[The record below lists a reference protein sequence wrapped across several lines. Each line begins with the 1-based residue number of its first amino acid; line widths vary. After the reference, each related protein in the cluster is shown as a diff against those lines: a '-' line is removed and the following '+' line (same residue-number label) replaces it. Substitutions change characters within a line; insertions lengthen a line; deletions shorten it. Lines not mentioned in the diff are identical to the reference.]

1 MDYITIGAYI
11 GVGFAVF
18 VTFIL
23 ILRGYKP
30 EICVAPLLI
39 MALILCSLLGFSVYQ
54 LDASQKNNKT
64 IKTTISANY
73 DNTVNHHNNNDQS
86 IVSDSSKSNKMGLNY
101 VVKDV
106 IFGIILT
113 FFVGVGCY
121 KAYYN
126 GTSDRW
132 IDHWI
137 PQTIIS
143 GLIIISISVGLGII
157 DDTNMRIEKSIKNTI
172 TSNYD
177 DVLNYHNEEDNKTFA
192 SGDSRYT
199 FDYDKKTKT
208 LIVFTG
214 SKVDAVF
221 VDGVKQKGEKIR

>member
-1 MDYITIGAYI
+1 MDYITIGVYI
-11 GVGFAVF
+11 GTGFAVF

-23 ILRGYKP
+23 FLRGYKP

-39 MALILCSLLGFSVYQ
+39 MALILCLLLGLSVYQ
-54 LDASQKNNKT
+54 LDADEKNNKT
-64 IKTTISANY
+64 TKTTISTNY
-73 DNTVNHHNNNDQS
+73 DDAVNYHNDNEQS
-86 IVSDSSKSNKMGLNY
+86 FASDNSKNNKMGLNY
-101 VVKDV
+101 VVIDI
-106 IFGIILT
+106 IFGVILT
-113 FFVGVGCY
+113 VIVGLSCY
-121 KAYYN
+121 KSYYN
-126 GTSDRW
+126 GTS
-132 IDHWI
+132 DHWI

-143 GLIIISISVGLGII
+143 GLIIISILVCIGKN
-157 DDTNMRIEKSIKNTI
+157 DDTNIGIEKSIKNTI
-172 TSNYD
+172 TANYD

-221 VDGVKQKGEKIR
+221 VDGIRNKGEK

>member
-1 MDYITIGAYI
+1 MMNLSFVAIGI
-11 GVGFAVF
+11 
-18 VTFIL
+18 
-23 ILRGYKP
+23 
-30 EICVAPLLI
+30 
-39 MALILCSLLGFSVYQ
+39 
-54 LDASQKNNKT
+54 
-64 IKTTISANY
+64 IS
-73 DNTVNHHNNNDQS
+73 
-86 IVSDSSKSNKMGLNY
+86 GL
-101 VVKDV
+101 
-106 IFGIILT
+106 ILT

-143 GLIIISISVGLGII
+143 GLIIISISVGSGII

-172 TSNYD
+172 TANYD

-208 LIVFTG
+208 LIVFTD

-221 VDGVKQKGEKIR
+221 IDGVKQKTNN

>member
-23 ILRGYKP
+23 FLRGYKP

-39 MALILCSLLGFSVYQ
+39 MTLILCSLLGFSVYQ

-73 DNTVNHHNNNDQS
+73 DNTVNHHNNNEQS
-86 IVSDSSKSNKMGLNY
+86 IVSDSSKSNKMSLNY

>member
-1 MDYITIGAYI
+1 MDYITIGVYI
-11 GVGFAVF
+11 GTGFAVF

-23 ILRGYKP
+23 FLRGYKP

-39 MALILCSLLGFSVYQ
+39 MALILCLLLGLSVYQ
-54 LDASQKNNKT
+54 LDADEKNNKT
-64 IKTTISANY
+64 TKTTISTNY
-73 DNTVNHHNNNDQS
+73 DDAVNYHNDNEQS
-86 IVSDSSKSNKMGLNY
+86 FASDNSKNHKMELNY
-101 VVKDV
+101 VVIDI
-106 IFGIILT
+106 IFGVILT

-157 DDTNMRIEKSIKNTI
+157 DDANMRIEKSIKNTI
-172 TSNYD
+172 TANYD

-199 FDYDKKTKT
+199 FDYDADTKT
-208 LIVFTG
+208 LIVFKD

-221 VDGVKQKGEKIR
+221 VNGIRDKGEK

>member
-1 MDYITIGAYI
+1 
-11 GVGFAVF
+11 
-18 VTFIL
+18 
-23 ILRGYKP
+23 
-30 EICVAPLLI
+30 
-39 MALILCSLLGFSVYQ
+39 
-54 LDASQKNNKT
+54 
-64 IKTTISANY
+64 
-73 DNTVNHHNNNDQS
+73 
-86 IVSDSSKSNKMGLNY
+86 MGLNY
-101 VVKDV
+101 VVIDI
-106 IFGIILT
+106 IFGVILT

-126 GTSDRW
+126 GTSDHW

-172 TSNYD
+172 TANYD
-177 DVLNYHNEEDNKTFA
+177 DVLNYHNEDDNKTFA

-214 SKVDAVF
+214 STIDAVF
-221 VDGVKQKGEKIR
+221 VDGVKQETNN

>member
-1 MDYITIGAYI
+1 MMNLSFVIIGI
-11 GVGFAVF
+11 ISG
-18 VTFIL
+18 L
-23 ILRGYKP
+23 IL
-30 EICVAPLLI
+30 
-39 MALILCSLLGFSVYQ
+39 
-54 LDASQKNNKT
+54 T
-64 IKTTISANY
+64 I
-73 DNTVNHHNNNDQS
+73 
-86 IVSDSSKSNKMGLNY
+86 
-101 VVKDV
+101 
-106 IFGIILT
+106 
-113 FFVGVGCY
+113 FVGVGCY

-126 GTSDRW
+126 STSDRW

-143 GLIIISISVGLGII
+143 GLIIIPLLACIGKI

-172 TSNYD
+172 TANYD

-221 VDGVKQKGEKIR
+221 VDGVKRKGEKIR

>member
-1 MDYITIGAYI
+1 MNLSFVAIGI
-11 GVGFAVF
+11 
-18 VTFIL
+18 
-23 ILRGYKP
+23 
-30 EICVAPLLI
+30 
-39 MALILCSLLGFSVYQ
+39 
-54 LDASQKNNKT
+54 
-64 IKTTISANY
+64 IS
-73 DNTVNHHNNNDQS
+73 
-86 IVSDSSKSNKMGLNY
+86 GL
-101 VVKDV
+101 
-106 IFGIILT
+106 ILT

-143 GLIIISISVGLGII
+143 GLIIISISVGLGKI

-172 TSNYD
+172 TANYD
-177 DVLNYHNEEDNKTFA
+177 DVLNYHNEEDNKTFV

-208 LIVFTG
+208 LIVFTD

-221 VDGVKQKGEKIR
+221 VNGIRNKGEK